1 MYMIHRLISAFPV
14 LYVTGIRDI
23 SDLNAEA
30 SMGQWIDL

>member
-23 SDLNAEA
+23 LGQNAKA